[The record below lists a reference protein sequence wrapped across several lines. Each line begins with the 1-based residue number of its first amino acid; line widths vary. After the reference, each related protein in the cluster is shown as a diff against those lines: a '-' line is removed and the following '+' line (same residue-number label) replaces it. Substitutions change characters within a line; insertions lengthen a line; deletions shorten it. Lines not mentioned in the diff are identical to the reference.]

1 MTSCKGGYTLKMS
14 VNSVV
19 NVKSAQ
25 EILPLNEQNPE
36 KFREGTK
43 GSEKY
48 SGVDIQ
54 KETEKLIPALE
65 KLNKT
70 APIFDFR
77 FHFLVHEET
86 KRIMVQII
94 DQETGEV
101 LNEIPPEKVLD
112 LVARIQ
118 ELVGLLVDE
127 RR

>member
-1 MTSCKGGYTLKMS
+1 MS
-14 VNSVV
+14 LEGITTITTGREAILLEQ
-19 NVKSAQ
+19 KTHDAGQ
-25 EILPLNEQNPE
+25 EIRRGQQEKELIKLSEQD
-36 KFREGTK
+36 TTA
-43 GSEKY
+43 
-48 SGVDIQ
+48 Q
-54 KETEKLIPALE
+54 LTPALE

-77 FHFLVHEET
+77 FHFMIHEGT

-101 LNEIPPEKVLD
+101 LNEIPPEKILD

-127 RR
+127 KR

>member
-1 MTSCKGGYTLKMS
+1 MGI
-14 VNSVV
+14 NSVTAAYPASPV
-19 NVKSAQ
+19 P
-25 EILPLNEQNPE
+25 ERNPE
-36 KFREGTK
+36 KPPQTFREN
-43 GSEKY
+43 EKN
-48 SGVDIQ
+48 SSPPPFR
-54 KETEKLIPALE
+54 EPAEELIPALE

-77 FHFLVHEET
+77 FHFLIHEET

-127 RR
+127 KR